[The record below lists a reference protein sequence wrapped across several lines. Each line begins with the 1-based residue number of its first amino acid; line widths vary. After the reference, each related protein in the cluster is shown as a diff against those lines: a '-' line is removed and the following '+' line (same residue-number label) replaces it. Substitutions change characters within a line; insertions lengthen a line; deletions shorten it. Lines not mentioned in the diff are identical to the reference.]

1 MSQLTNHIKQLRE
14 FRGLSQAELARRLGT
29 TSSTV
34 SRLEAGERR
43 LSQSYIS
50 SISQALGVEPA
61 EIIGASAN
69 SGAKAGASAGAA
81 GDHRLIPVVGAVSD
95 TAWAIPATAA
105 TPPRIPVLPSPQVA
119 RLSHSGYKVLDGAGL
134 ALTGAGGY
142 VIAVPF
148 GAMRKTPLEGDWIV
162 LRSREGRMER
172 HALVTGHTDAAGA
185 YAMIDGARLDL
196 GPIHEPVGLVV
207 AIYREL

>member
-43 LSQSYIS
+43 LSQTYIT

-61 EIIGASAN
+61 EIIGASASAN
-69 SGAKAGASAGAA
+69 SGAGAGVGA

-95 TAWAIPATAA
+95 TAWAIPSTADA
-105 TPPRIPVLPSPQVA
+105 PQRIPVLPSPQVA

-142 VIAVPF
+142 VITVPF

-196 GPIHEPVGLVV
+196 GPVHEPVGLVV